1 MRLRTAE
8 RKQSFMK
15 LGLQAPSGAG
25 KTYSA
30 LLLAK
35 GLVGDLSKVAIIDS
49 EKSADL
55 YAHFGD
61 YKVLTLEPPLSPKN
75 YIKAIEICK
84 KAGIEVI
91 IIDSLS
97 HAWAYLKDYHST
109 MSGNSFQNWG
119 KLKPVHKELID
130 TIIQTPIHFICTLRT
145 KHDYVMTEK
154 NGKLVPEKVGLK
166 AVTTD
171 DTEYEFSIVFEINV
185 AHQATVSKDRTGL
198 FAPLKIPFVITEE
211 TGKEIK
217 DWCERGVTIQ
227 DVAQKIEACTT
238 TDELNTLYRNYPE
251 LYTLLQ
257 PEFKNKKEQLINLLS
272 KPSANG
278 VANSK

>member
-1 MRLRTAE
+1 MKLRTAE

-61 YKVLTLEPPLSPKN
+61 YQVLTLDPPLSPKN
-75 YIKAIEICK
+75 YIKAIEVCK
-84 KAGIEVI
+84 KEGMQVI

-97 HAWAYLKDYHST
+97 HAWSYLKSYHAT
-109 MSGNSFQNWG
+109 MAGNSFQNWST
-119 KLKPVHKELID
+119 LKPLHSELID

-154 NGKLVPEKVGLK
+154 NGKIVPEKVGLK

-171 DTEYEFSIVFEINV
+171 DTEYEFSIVFELDI
-185 AHQATVSKDRTGL
+185 AHHATVSKDRTGL
-198 FAPLKIPFVITEE
+198 FAPLKVPFIISED
-211 TGKEIK
+211 TGKVIK
-217 DWCERGVTIQ
+217 EWCDRGVTIQ
-227 DVAQKIEACTT
+227 DVADWIKQTKTL
-238 TDELNTLYRNYPE
+238 DELNDLYRQYPD

-257 PEFKNKKEQLINLLS
+257 PEFKEQKEALTKQLT
-272 KPSANG
+272 KAQANG
-278 VANSK
+278 VANS